1 MGIGEIC
8 TVRNVPQPHILSRR
22 CSQMKVR
29 LGVAAPGPAGEPGH
43 VIRAY
48 LAPTAPAIFH
58 HSYGA
63 LLWVVCKE

>member
-1 MGIGEIC
+1 MGIGEIW
-8 TVRNVPQPHILSRR
+8 TVGKLSQPHLLSSH
-22 CSQMKVR
+22 CGPMKVP
-29 LGVAAPGPAGEPGH
+29 LGVAAPAPVDEAGH

-48 LAPTAPAIFH
+48 LASRAPSIFH